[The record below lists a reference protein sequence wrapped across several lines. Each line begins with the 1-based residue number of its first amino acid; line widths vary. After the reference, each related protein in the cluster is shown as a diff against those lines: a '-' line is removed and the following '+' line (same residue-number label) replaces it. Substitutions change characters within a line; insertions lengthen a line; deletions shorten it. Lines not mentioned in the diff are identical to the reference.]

1 MIPLTVAVR
10 SWQNSPTSQRPSTS
24 QAPKDRSS
32 WLGREAR
39 SAVRM
44 AMASEGGRPSKKNCR
59 SITNMAMDQY
69 LYIPFLGGWTSIY
82 QLFWCSPGVQ
92 GFDPLPYLSHLFSY
106 GLMVGLN
113 VWKSSNWCDHAT
125 TQDQK
130 VMVLQLHCPGPL
142 HSWSNNKLSLSKE
155 THHFPH
161 KNCHC
166 LVMA

>member
-92 GFDPLPYLSHLFSY
+92 GFDPTAIFVSPFFLWPHGGLKCLKKFKLMWPCHDPRSKSY
-106 GLMVGLN
+106 GV
-113 VWKSSNWCDHAT
+113 AT
-125 TQDQK
+125 
-130 VMVLQLHCPGPL
+130 
-142 HSWSNNKLSLSKE
+142 SLSRSFAFMIQQQTE
-155 THHFPH
+155 F
-161 KNCHC
+161 
-166 LVMA
+166 V